1 MEATADAVKG
11 TAGGTAN
18 AVTCLPANLPDCCSD
33 ALEKRL
39 NPDLFKAL
47 CDPQRLTLLAQLATS
62 TEPMTVSEA
71 SNCCN
76 VHLSGVSRH
85 LNVLRQ
91 AGIVDAQKHGR
102 EVRYQLNGQLLVTTL
117 RGLADALEE
126 CCTAVGCCGYPKTDS
141 D

>member
-1 MEATADAVKG
+1 MA
-11 TAGGTAN
+11 
-18 AVTCLPANLPDCCSD
+18 LPTNLQTSFPECCSA
-33 ALEKRL
+33 ALEKHL

-62 TEPMTVSEA
+62 AEPVTVSEA

-91 AGIVDAQKHGR
+91 AGIVEAEKNGR
-102 EVRYQLNGQLLVTTL
+102 EVRYRLNGQLLVRTL

-126 CCTAVGCCGYPKTDS
+126 CCTAVGCCGFPKSDS
-141 D
+141 K

>member
-1 MEATADAVKG
+1 MALADTLTK
-11 TAGGTAN
+11 
-18 AVTCLPANLPDCCSD
+18 NLPNACSE
-33 ALEKRL
+33 ALEKHL

-62 TEPMTVSEA
+62 TEPVTVSEA

-91 AGIVDAQKHGR
+91 AGVVEAEKQGR
-102 EVRYQLNGQLLVTTL
+102 EVRYRLNAQLLVRTL
-117 RGLADALEE
+117 RGLADAIEE
-126 CCTAVGCCGYPKTDS
+126 CCTAVGCCGFPSKSDS
-141 D
+141 STTPTQTTNSK

>member
-1 MEATADAVKG
+1 MDVPKDLAAK
-11 TAGGTAN
+11 
-18 AVTCLPANLPDCCSD
+18 LPAACAD
-33 ALEKRL
+33 ALEQHL

-62 TEPMTVSEA
+62 TEPVTVSEA

-91 AGIVDAQKHGR
+91 AGIVEAEKNGR
-102 EVRYQLNGQLLVTTL
+102 EVRYRLNGQLLVRTL
-117 RGLADALEE
+117 RALADALEE
-126 CCTAVGCCGYPKTDS
+126 CCTAVGCCGFPKNDS
-141 D
+141 K